1 LRTGGIT
8 VALELRLWRTLLAR
22 GHRVIGHESLVVV
35 ISVAYSRQIVSLQ
48 VFFREEHVLPVVST
62 PVDLLPGV
70 RGDPSIFTLASHH
83 VPLELLVGDDMLTV
97 EGTPHLE
104 VSVEVHREK

>member
-1 LRTGGIT
+1 
-8 VALELRLWRTLLAR
+8 VSLRLRLGRTLLAR
-22 GHRVIGHESLVVV
+22 RHRVVV

-62 PVDLLPGV
+62 PEDLLPGV

-83 VPLELLVGDDMLTV
+83 VPLELLVGDDMLAV

-104 VSVEVHREK
+104 VSIEVHREKLVSLFNY